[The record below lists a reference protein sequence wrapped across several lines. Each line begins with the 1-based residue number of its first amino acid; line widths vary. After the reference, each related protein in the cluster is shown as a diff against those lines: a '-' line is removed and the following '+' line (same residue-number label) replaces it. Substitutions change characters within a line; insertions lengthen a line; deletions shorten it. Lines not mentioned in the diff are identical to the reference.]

1 MDLEAELD
9 RLQDMSQSSE
19 VDGRRESESDEG
31 LREMKKT
38 IRDLEGEVDKLVRSE
53 QSLLVRNKQLEDEL
67 RNLKTLQE
75 VNCSSQ
81 LHGFC

>member
-38 IRDLEGEVDKLVRSE
+38 IHDLEGEVDKLVRSE